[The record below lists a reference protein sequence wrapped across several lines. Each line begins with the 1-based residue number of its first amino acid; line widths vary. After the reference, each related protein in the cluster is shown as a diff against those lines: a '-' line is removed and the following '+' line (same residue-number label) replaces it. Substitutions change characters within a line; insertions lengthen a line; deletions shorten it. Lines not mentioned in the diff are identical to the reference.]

1 MTVSSCCGMTD
12 AEKKLWFLS
21 MITLSKYEFRFKNGV
36 GIIQLAVI
44 LKETIGYRIN
54 FIYQCYN

>member
-1 MTVSSCCGMTD
+1 
-12 AEKKLWFLS
+12 
-21 MITLSKYEFRFKNGV
+21 MITSSKYEFRFKNGV
-36 GIIQLAVI
+36 GISQLAVI